1 MPTQEPRVP
10 FTPLGLLTLILA
22 GAFLVAFIQ
31 VGLVS
36 IAVDKLGLP
45 PGGLLLLLG
54 GSLLGSGVNL
64 PLFTIDADPPD
75 RPPRNPL
82 PGLLRPPQQP
92 FRGKT
97 LIAVN
102 AGGCL
107 VPLGFSSYL
116 LAQHGLA
123 PQTVA
128 LAVAVVA
135 AVAYASSRP
144 VPGLG
149 VAMPVLLAPLA
160 AAVAALAIGPD
171 HSPPLAYIGGTLGV
185 LLGADLLRL
194 KDVRHLGT
202 PQASIGGAGT
212 FDGIFITG
220 IVAVLLA

>member
-1 MPTQEPRVP
+1 MP
-10 FTPLGLLTLILA
+10 FTPLGLLGLILL

-64 PLFTIDADPPD
+64 PLFTIDAEPPQ
-75 RPPRNPL
+75 RPPRSPL
-82 PGLLRPPQQP
+82 MGLLRPPEQP

-97 LIAVN
+97 VIAVN

-107 VPLGFSSYL
+107 VPLGFSAYL
-116 LAQHGLA
+116 LTRHDLA
-123 PQTVA
+123 PGATTAAVA
-128 LAVAVVA
+128 LVA
-135 AVAYASSRP
+135 AVAYLGSRP

-149 VAMPVLLAPLA
+149 VAMPVLLAPLT
-160 AAVAALAIGPD
+160 AAVAALAIAPD

-185 LLGADLLRL
+185 LLGTDLLRL
-194 KDVRHLGT
+194 KDIRHLGT

-220 IVAVLLA
+220 IAAVLLA